1 MGTDYMP
8 TAKDTKVNKT
18 QTESPP
24 SQSSHSSEGERWN
37 NQMHAWSL
45 VLGGHKGYKVTKGKG
60 IENNRGSVLDRMGRE
75 GFTENAISTE
85 TCVTEES
92 EAWEALVV

>member
-1 MGTDYMP
+1 M
-8 TAKDTKVNKT
+8 
-18 QTESPP
+18 
-24 SQSSHSSEGERWN
+24 
-37 NQMHAWSL
+37 
-45 VLGGHKGYKVTKGKG
+45 LGGHKGYKVTKGKG